1 MLFAA
6 TTQRTV
12 GFVIL
17 AIVFIGGLLYIYFNI
32 RGAKA
37 EVGSELELAPNR
49 MPYLSDEE
57 LEGRHLDRTLAAA
70 LVLLTVVSVSL
81 PIYWLGEPGRHDG
94 AIADTARV
102 FTDRGGELYTSG
114 AKCVSCHGP
123 DGSGG
128 SVSKSL
134 ISASG
139 DFVAQVTWK
148 APALNTVLS
157 RFSEDEVLHVLNF
170 GRNGVMPAWGGPGG
184 GPLSEQELETAI
196 FYLRSIQL
204 DEFTIRSEVSQGI
217 RDGVA
222 AKLVDESPSDWAV
235 AIRSAEGALAALD
248 ASDTNPDNV
257 KAITDAGAAVNDAR
271 TAAADAINSAVD
283 QWLVSKDAVV
293 SRAQQMAMD
302 TDPVLADMV
311 ASAGTDTEK
320 ADAAE
325 ALGDAALELLAQPGV
340 VPDQQI
346 YLDYGRIIFSNQA
359 VSGTYSCA
367 RCHTFGWSYDATA
380 PRTVAENGTD
390 TPLLAE
396 YTQGGGFFGPNLT
409 NGTTLDQFE
418 TATQHA
424 NFVTEGQSI
433 GKPYGR
439 GGSGGNG
446 QMPGFGPRKDD
457 NLGIT
462 FPGLLTP
469 EQIDAVVAFERNL

>member
-1 MLFAA
+1 MLLAA

-17 AIVFIGGLLYIYFNI
+17 AIVFIGGLLYLYFNI

-37 EVGSELELAPNR
+37 EIGSELELAPNR

-57 LEGRHLDRTLAAA
+57 LEGRHLDRTLAAG

-123 DGSGG
+123 DGTGG

-134 ISASG
+134 ISSDG

-196 FYLRSIQL
+196 FYLRSIQI
-204 DEFTIRSEVSQGI
+204 DETSIRTEVSQGI

-222 AKLVDESPSDWAV
+222 AQLTAESASDWAV
-235 AIRSAEGALAALD
+235 AIRAAEEGLAALD
-248 ASDTNPDNV
+248 TGNTDPGNVQAIADAS
-257 KAITDAGAAVNDAR
+257 AAVNDAR
-271 TAAADAINSAVD
+271 TAAVDAINSAVD
-283 QWLVSKDAVV
+283 QWLASKDAVV
-293 SRAQQMAMD
+293 ARAEQMAMD
-302 TDPVLADMV
+302 EDPVLAGLV
-311 ASAGTDTEK
+311 ASATTDTEK
-320 ADAAE
+320 ADATE
-325 ALGDAALELLAQPGV
+325 ALANAALELLAQPGV

-346 YLDYGRIIFSNQA
+346 YLDYGKIIFTNEA
-359 VSGTYSCA
+359 AGGTYSCA

-390 TPLLAE
+390 TPLLTD
-396 YTQGGGFFGPNLT
+396 YTEGGGFFGPNLT
-409 NGTTLDQFE
+409 NGTTLNQFE
-418 TATQHA
+418 TASQHA
-424 NFVTEGQSI
+424 AFVAEGQTI
-433 GKPYGR
+433 GEPYGR

-469 EQIDAVVAFERNL
+469 EQIAAVVAFERNL